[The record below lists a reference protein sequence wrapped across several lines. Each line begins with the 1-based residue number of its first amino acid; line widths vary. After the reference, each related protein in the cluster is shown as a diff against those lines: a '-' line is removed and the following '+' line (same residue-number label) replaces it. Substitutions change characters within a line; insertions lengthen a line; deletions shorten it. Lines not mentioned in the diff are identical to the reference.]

1 MDKLS
6 AGPPSALAISWLD
19 YLVIFAYLAAMVT
32 IGLVHARRAR
42 GKDLNDYFLAGRE
55 FRWIVVGTSLM
66 AALNSGIDYLM
77 QPSGMIRF
85 GVYTLVGNFSWL
97 LLYPYVFFITLPLYR
112 KLKVVSAYEYLEQRF
127 DSRVRTL
134 TAGIFMLWRLGWMAT
149 ALYVPSLAFAV
160 ATGRPEST
168 SLFIILIGIVV
179 TGYTAMGGI
188 RAVVWTDITQFC
200 IMFTGLTVTIV
211 IILNKVDGGFVAI
224 MADWREIG
232 AEALT
237 QLSPEAAQGGFVAR
251 TTGFFMIP
259 MTITGVFVA
268 TMVSRLTAYTSD
280 QVMVQRFQTARSI
293 GDARKGFVITAC
305 SDVVWML
312 ALSFIGMALY
322 TYYKVQYGSMPD
334 WTVSAPDQVFP
345 FFMTQVFPAGLT
357 GLVIAAIMA
366 ASLSS
371 IDSALNAMTSVAVI
385 DFFNR
390 FRTHNDEGG
399 DPSEVNRRQVRVSR
413 LLTLVI
419 GAVGIAVACNV
430 SKLGSLI
437 EIATKLINSFT
448 GPILGIFLL
457 GMFSRRTGSTSVLIG
472 GACGVSVTVFVAYQA
487 QIYQFLGL
495 PAGEVISFLW
505 PTVFGFLTTVG
516 VAFALSLVFK
526 PRCPEKAEHFTWRA
540 VTKK

>member
-1 MDKLS
+1 MNTPTGLTI
-6 AGPPSALAISWLD
+6 GWLD
-19 YLVIFAYLAAMVT
+19 YTVIAAYLAAMVS
-32 IGLVHARRAR
+32 IGLIHSRRAR
-42 GKDLNDYFLAGRE
+42 GGDLNDYFLAGRE

-112 KLKVVSAYEYLEQRF
+112 NLGVVSAYEYLEHRF

-149 ALYVPSLAFAV
+149 ALYVPSLAIAV
-160 ATGRPEST
+160 AIGRPEAT
-168 SLFIILIGIVV
+168 SVFIIVIGIIV
-179 TGYTAMGGI
+179 TGYTAIGGI

-200 IMFTGLTVTIV
+200 IMFTGLAVTIG
-211 IILNKVDGGFVAI
+211 IILNKVDGGFAAI
-224 MADWREIG
+224 MGNWREIG

-237 QLSPEAAQGGFVAR
+237 QLSPEAAQGGVIAR
-251 TTGFFMIP
+251 ATGFFMIP
-259 MTITGVFVA
+259 MTVTGVFVA

-280 QVMVQRFQTARSI
+280 QVMVQRFQTARTI
-293 GDARKGFVITAC
+293 RDARQGFVITAV

-322 TYYKVQYGSMPD
+322 TYYKARFGEMPA
-334 WTVSAPDQVFP
+334 WTITAPDQVFP

-385 DFFNR
+385 DFYNR
-390 FRTHNDEGG
+390 FRTKAD
-399 DPSEVNRRQVRVSR
+399 DSEEQSEMNRRQVRISR
-413 LLTLVI
+413 FLTLAI
-419 GAVGIAVACNV
+419 GAIGIAVACNV
-430 SKLGSLI
+430 SRLGSLI
-437 EIATKLINSFT
+437 EIANKLINSFT

-457 GMFSRRTGSTSVLIG
+457 GMFTRRAGSTSVLAG
-472 GACGVSVTVFVAYQA
+472 GACGVVVTVFVAYQA
-487 QIYQFLGL
+487 QIYSILGL

-505 PTVFGFLTTVG
+505 PTAFGFLATVA
-516 VAFALSLVFK
+516 VATALSFVCK
-526 PRCPEKAEHFTWRA
+526 PRNPEKAEKFMWRA
-540 VTKK
+540 VTRSVE